1 MRTTKGSETCQDY
14 NSRRP
19 PARALQRTLMH
30 DQRDTAAYDGF
41 ARIFDLYW
49 AERFAGDVRPAF
61 QNVLLPHVPVGGR
74 ILDLC
79 CGGGRL
85 SYWLTGCGFRV
96 TGVDISEE
104 MIALARG
111 NAPRAEFEVA
121 DVRQFLRPGA
131 FDAVVSTFDSLNHL
145 PTSDDLFSVFRNVHE
160 SLATDGLFFFDMNLD
175 EGFRASAYDGHALVK
190 DDHVCVVESNYDS
203 KTGVGRSDVTVFE
216 KSGDAWKR
224 VDAQIVEYCYPE
236 ETILD
241 GLSAAG
247 FPDLET
253 FDGHRDLEMRNG
265 VGRLFV
271 LARK

>member
-1 MRTTKGSETCQDY
+1 
-14 NSRRP
+14 
-19 PARALQRTLMH
+19 MH
-30 DQRDTAAYDGF
+30 DQRDSAGYDGF

-49 AERFAGDVRPAF
+49 ADLFADDVRPAF
-61 QNVLLPHVPVGGR
+61 QNELLPHLPVGGR

-96 TGVDISEE
+96 TGVDVSEE
-104 MIALARG
+104 MVRLARE

-121 DVRQFLRPGA
+121 DAREFRRPGA

-145 PTSDDLFSVFRNVHE
+145 PTSADLLTVFRNVYE
-160 SLATDGLFFFDMNLD
+160 SLAADGLFFFDMNLD
-175 EGFRASAYDGHALVK
+175 EGFRASEHDGHSLVK

-203 KTGVGRSDVTVFE
+203 TTAVGHSDVTVFE

-224 VDAQIVEYCYPE
+224 VDLRIVEYCYPE

-241 GLSAAG
+241 GLAEAG
-247 FPDLET
+247 FRDWKT

>member
-1 MRTTKGSETCQDY
+1 
-14 NSRRP
+14 
-19 PARALQRTLMH
+19 MH

-49 AERFAGDVRPAF
+49 AELFAADVRPVF
-61 QNVLLPHVPVGGR
+61 QNELLPHVPVRGR

-96 TGVDISEE
+96 TGVDASRG
-104 MIALARG
+104 MIEIARQ

-121 DVRQFLRPGA
+121 DVRDFRRPDT

-145 PTSDDLFSVFRNVHE
+145 PTSADLLTVFRNVYE
-160 SLATDGLFFFDMNLD
+160 SLAADGLFFFDMNLD
-175 EGFRASAYDGHALVK
+175 EGFRAAEHDGHSLVK

-216 KSGDAWKR
+216 KSGGFEKSGDDWKR
-224 VDAQIVEYCYPE
+224 VDLQIVEYCYPE
-236 ETILD
+236 DTILD
-241 GLSAAG
+241 GLAQAG
-247 FPDLET
+247 FGDLKT
-253 FDGHRDLEMRNG
+253 FDGQQDLGMRNG
-265 VGRLFV
+265 IGRLFV